1 MTSCLSEE
9 LRGSLNMGLVAVIGL
24 SALGR
29 GSIFEAYEEK
39 TESWTSVHQ

>member
-9 LRGSLNMGLVAVIGL
+9 LRGRLNVGLIAVVGL
-24 SALGR
+24 SALGG

-39 TESWTSVHQ
+39 TESWTSVHP